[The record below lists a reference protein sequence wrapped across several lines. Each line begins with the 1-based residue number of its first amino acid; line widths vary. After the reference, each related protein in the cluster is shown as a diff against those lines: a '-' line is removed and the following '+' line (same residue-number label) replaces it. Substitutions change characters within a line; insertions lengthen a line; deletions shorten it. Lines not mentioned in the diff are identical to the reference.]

1 MGGEVMGARFGI
13 IGLATMGQ
21 NLALNVSRKGFSV
34 AVFNRTAERTKAL
47 MERVK
52 DEPIVPTFSL
62 REFVGA
68 LEKPRAVLLM
78 VQAGK
83 PVDEVLSELFP
94 LLEPGDLVMDGGNS
108 HFLDTERRLKEAE
121 ARGLRY
127 LGMGISGGEAG
138 ALRGPAIM
146 AGGHAD
152 GYAQVEEILRAIAAQ
167 GLDGPCCGYF
177 GPGGAGHYVK
187 MVHNGIEYAVM
198 QAIAECYDL
207 MKRGLGLSPREAA
220 EIFGEWNAGELES
233 YLLSITVDILRTVDG
248 ETGSPLVELIKDAA
262 EQKGTGKWST
272 QAALDLGAP
281 TPTIAEAV
289 FARIVSALKEER
301 LSAEK
306 ALPGPSA
313 ALSPA
318 PEGFLADLKKA
329 YALTVVTA
337 YGQGFRQLR
346 DAAAEHGYGF
356 ALAEVAR
363 VWTAGCIIRARML
376 SEMRR
381 AFLHHPDLPFL
392 LLAEPFPRL
401 WEEGH
406 PSLRRVVCAAHRAGI
421 PVPAMSSALNFLDAY
436 RTGRLPANLI
446 QAQRDYFGAH
456 TYERLDKPGKF
467 HTHWEE
473 APRC

>member
-1 MGGEVMGARFGI
+1 MSARLGI

-21 NLALNVSRKGFSV
+21 NLALNVARHGFSV
-34 AVFNRTAERTKAL
+34 AVFNRTAERTKSF
-47 MERVK
+47 MERVRN
-52 DEPIVPTFSL
+52 EPIVPTYSL

-68 LEKPRAVLLM
+68 LEKPRAILLM

-83 PVDEVLSELFP
+83 PVDEVLSELFL

-108 HFLDTERRLKEAE
+108 HFLDTERRLREAE

-127 LGMGISGGEAG
+127 LGIGISGGEAG
-138 ALRGPAIM
+138 ALRGPALM
-146 AGGHAD
+146 AGGHAE
-152 GYAQVEEILRAIAAQ
+152 GYHRVEGMLRAIAAQ
-167 GLDGPCCGYF
+167 GLEGPCSGYF

-187 MVHNGIEYAVM
+187 MVHNGVEYAVM

-207 MKRGLGLSPREAA
+207 MKRGLGFSPPKMA
-220 EIFGEWNAGELES
+220 EIFAEWNNGELES
-233 YLLSITVDILRTVDG
+233 YLLSITVDILRTRDEESG
-248 ETGSPLVELIKDAA
+248 EPLIELIKDAA

-306 ALPGPSA
+306 I
-313 ALSPA
+313 LSSPN
-318 PEGFLADLKKA
+318 PKLSLVSEEFLSDLRKA

-337 YGQGFRQLR
+337 YGQGFRQLK
-346 DAAAEHGYGF
+346 DAAEEHGYGF
-356 ALAEVAR
+356 SLAEVAR
-363 VWTAGCIIRARML
+363 VWTAGCIIRAKML
-376 SEMRR
+376 ADMRR
-381 AFLHHPDLPFL
+381 VFLDNPDLPFL
-392 LLAEPFPRL
+392 ILADPFRKL
-401 WEEGH
+401 WEESH
-406 PSLRRVVCAAHRAGI
+406 LSLRRVVCEAHRVGI

>member
-1 MGGEVMGARFGI
+1 MKARFGI

-21 NLALNVSRKGFSV
+21 NLALNLARHGFPV

-52 DEPIVPTFSL
+52 DEPIFPTFSL
-62 REFVGA
+62 REFVEA
-68 LEKPRAVLLM
+68 LERPRAILLM

-83 PVDEVLSELFP
+83 PVDEVLAELFL

-108 HFLDTERRLKEAE
+108 HFLDTERRLREAE
-121 ARGLRY
+121 ARELLY
-127 LGMGISGGEAG
+127 LGIGISGGEAG
-138 ALRGPAIM
+138 ALHGPAIM
-146 AGGHAD
+146 AGGHAA
-152 GYAQVEEILRAIAAQ
+152 GYKRVEEVLRSIAAR
-167 GLDGPCCGYF
+167 GPEGPCSGYF
-177 GPGGAGHYVK
+177 GLGGAGHYVK

-198 QAIAECYDL
+198 QTIAECYDL
-207 MKRGLGLSPREAA
+207 MKRGLGLSPRKMA

-233 YLLSITVDILRTVDG
+233 YLLSITVDILRTQDEESG
-248 ETGSPLVELIKDAA
+248 EPLVELIKDAA

-301 LSAEK
+301 LFAEK
-306 ALPGPSA
+306 TLSGPSPKF
-313 ALSPA
+313 SRA
-318 PEGFLADLKKA
+318 PEEFLADLKRA
-329 YALTVVTA
+329 YALAVVTA

-356 ALAEVAR
+356 SLAEVAR

-376 SEMRR
+376 SKMRH
-381 AFLHHPDLPFL
+381 AFLDSPDLPFL
-392 LLAEPFPRL
+392 LLAEPFRRL
-401 WEEGH
+401 WEENH
-406 PSLRRVVCAAHRAGI
+406 PSLRRVVCEAHRAGI
-421 PVPAMSSALNFLDAY
+421 PVPAMSSALNFLDSY

>member
-1 MGGEVMGARFGI
+1 MSARFGI

-21 NLALNVSRKGFSV
+21 NLALNIARHGFSV
-34 AVFNRTAERTKAL
+34 VGYNRTAERTRAL

-52 DEPIVPTFSL
+52 GEPITPAYSL
-62 REFVGA
+62 QELVNT
-68 LEKPRAVLLM
+68 LQKPRAILLM

-94 LLEPGDLVMDGGNS
+94 LLEPGDLVIDGGNS
-108 HFLDTERRLKEAE
+108 HFLDTERRIRAAE
-121 ARGLRY
+121 ERGLLY
-127 LGMGISGGEAG
+127 LGVGISGGEAG

-146 AGGHAD
+146 AGGHRE
-152 GYAQVEEILRAIAAQ
+152 GYLRVEPIFKAIAAQ
-167 GLDGPCCGYF
+167 GLDGPCTGYF

-198 QAIAECYDL
+198 QTIAECYDL
-207 MKRGLGLSPREAA
+207 LKRGLGFTLPKIAEA
-220 EIFGEWNAGELES
+220 FSEWNTGELES
-233 YLLSITVDILRTVDG
+233 YLLGITVDILRTEDP
-248 ETGSPLVELIKDAA
+248 ETGGFLVEAIKDAA

-272 QAALDLGAP
+272 QAALDLGSPA
-281 TPTIAEAV
+281 PTIAEAV

-301 LSAEK
+301 LFAEK
-306 ALPGPSA
+306 ILSGPSPKF
-313 ALSPA
+313 SQA
-318 PEGFLADLKKA
+318 PEEFLADLKRA
-329 YALTVVTA
+329 YALAVLTA

-356 ALAEVAR
+356 SLAEVAR

-376 SEMRR
+376 SKMRR
-381 AFLHHPDLPFL
+381 VFLDSPELPFL
-392 LLAEPFPRL
+392 LLAEPFRRL
-401 WEEGH
+401 WEENH
-406 PSLRRVVCAAHRAGI
+406 QSLRRVVCEAHRAGI
-421 PVPAMSSALNFLDAY
+421 PVPAMSSALNFLDSY

-467 HTHWEE
+467 HTHWEG

>member
-1 MGGEVMGARFGI
+1 MKARFGI

-21 NLALNVSRKGFSV
+21 NLALNVSHHGFPT
-34 AVFNRTAERTKAL
+34 AVYNRTAERTKAFL
-47 MERVK
+47 ERVR
-52 DEPIVPTFSL
+52 DEPIIPTYSL
-62 REFVGA
+62 AEFVRNLA
-68 LEKPRAVLLM
+68 KPRAILLM

-108 HFLDTERRLKEAE
+108 HFLDTERRLREAE
-121 ARGLRY
+121 NRSFLY
-127 LGMGISGGEAG
+127 LGIGISGGEAG

-146 AGGHAD
+146 AGGHRE
-152 GYAQVEEILRAIAAQ
+152 GYILVEEVLQSIAAQ
-167 GLDGPCCGYF
+167 GLDGSCCGYF
-177 GPGGAGHYVK
+177 GSGGAGHYVK

-198 QAIAECYDL
+198 QTIAECYDL
-207 MKRGLGLSPREAA
+207 MKCGLGLSPREMA
-220 EIFGEWNAGELES
+220 EVFEEWNASELES
-233 YLLSITVDILRTVDG
+233 YLLTITVDILRTVDV
-248 ETGSPLVELIKDAA
+248 ETGNPLVELIKDAA

-272 QAALDLGAP
+272 QAALDLGVPA
-281 TPTIAEAV
+281 PTIAEAV

-306 ALPGPSA
+306 ILPGPKSK
-313 ALSPA
+313 LSLA
-318 PEGFLADLKKA
+318 RQEFLAHLRKA
-329 YALTVVTA
+329 YALSVITA
-337 YGQGFRQLR
+337 YAQGFRQLR

-356 ALAEVAR
+356 SLAEVAR
-363 VWTAGCIIRARML
+363 VWTAGCIIRAKML
-376 SEMRR
+376 REMRQ
-381 AFLHHPDLPFL
+381 AFLNSPDLL
-392 LLAEPFPRL
+392 LLVLAEPFRRL
-401 WEEGH
+401 WEEAH
-406 PSLRRVVCAAHRAGI
+406 LSLRQVICEAHKAGI